1 MQQYV
6 YFFKKKYNIH
16 EFKICFVCNA
26 VGDEGATSIEDIQ
39 YDPESSEPSSS
50 EYRMDAEDFVRA
62 AQQLDDV
69 LVAALLR
76 KPRSKMAEL
85 FRRLERENDGDPAVV
100 SQRLQDHIRI
110 VLSSSSAMSGQDG
123 VLPALMSPGSTPFV
137 IASAVGR
144 AVLGFATGGGSSSSN
159 GSASK

>member
-1 MQQYV
+1 
-6 YFFKKKYNIH
+6 
-16 EFKICFVCNA
+16 
-26 VGDEGATSIEDIQ
+26 VGDEGSTSIEDIQ
-39 YDPESSEPSSS
+39 YDPDAGDGS

-85 FRRLERENDGDPAVV
+85 FRRLERENDGDPAIV
-100 SQRLQDHIRI
+100 SQRLQEHIRG
-110 VLSSSSAMSGQDG
+110 VLSSSTAGMSGQEG
-123 VLPALMSPGSTPFV
+123 VLPALMSPASTPFV

-144 AVLGFATGGGSSSSN
+144 AVLGFATGGGSSS
-159 GSASK
+159 K